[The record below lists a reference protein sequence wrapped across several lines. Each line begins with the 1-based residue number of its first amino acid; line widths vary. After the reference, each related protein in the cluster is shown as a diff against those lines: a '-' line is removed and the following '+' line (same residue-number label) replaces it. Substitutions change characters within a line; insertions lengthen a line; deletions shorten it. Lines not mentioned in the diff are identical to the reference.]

1 MWIIPPA
8 FPRHNRRFEIERE
21 LREREGEFSF
31 PIQDRR
37 RLVSPLSGLSA
48 AFSPTFHSSYAKPLL
63 QVDRGRGKEKREEP
77 ERRNGHC
84 KDAATWTDRT
94 QVSQR
99 ERGREGRTCHRVD
112 GLGSGEAATWPGKA
126 PPAGGGPRTDIEP
139 HSNERRRHVSSGLR
153 PPRWARRA
161 GEREGPLADI
171 LSTLSILSAQRR
183 ERGEG
188 EADKSPVACPPGIRR
203 RPSIGS
209 AAAANSLSWLDTG
222 QTSPPSPPPPP
233 PTDSG

>member
-8 FPRHNRRFEIERE
+8 FPQHNRRFEIERE

-99 ERGREGRTCHRVD
+99 ERGREGRACHRVD

-139 HSNERRRHVSSGLR
+139 HSNERRRRHVSSGRR
-153 PPRWARRA
+153 PPRWARQA

-171 LSTLSILSAQRR
+171 LSTLSLYPERR
-183 ERGEG
+183 GEREEG

-203 RPSIGS
+203 RSSIGS
-209 AAAANSLSWLDTG
+209 AAANSLSWLDTG
-222 QTSPPSPPPPP
+222 QTSPPSLPP